1 MKKRENRKRE
11 RKKKKRDLKTILIF
25 RFKALEKDEK
35 GACITEDQICCRNF
49 VCHEN
54 NEGQHNL

>member
-1 MKKRENRKRE
+1 MEFLTLPLPMKKRENRKRE

-35 GACITEDQICCRNF
+35 GA
-49 VCHEN
+49 
-54 NEGQHNL
+54 